1 MIEVANRVVMVNV
14 PKIKKL
20 ASQKNMTLKQL
31 ESVAGIANGIIAKWI
46 YRDAQID
53 KVYRVADVLSTS
65 IDELIEKV

>member
-1 MIEVANRVVMVNV
+1 MVMVNV
-14 PKIKKL
+14 PKIKEL
-20 ASQKNMTLKQL
+20 ASQNNMTLKQL
-31 ESVAGIANGIIAKWI
+31 ESVAGIANGIIAKWV

>member
-1 MIEVANRVVMVNV
+1 MVMVNV
-14 PKIKKL
+14 PKIKRL

-31 ESVAGIANGIIAKWI
+31 ESVAGIANGIIAKWV